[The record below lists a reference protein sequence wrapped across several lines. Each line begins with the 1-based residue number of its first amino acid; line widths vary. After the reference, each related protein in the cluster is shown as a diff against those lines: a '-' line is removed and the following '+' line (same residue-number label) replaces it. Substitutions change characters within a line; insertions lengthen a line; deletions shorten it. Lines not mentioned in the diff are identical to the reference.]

1 MLRVVM
7 VPEGVS
13 EADTNV
19 VVEAGTRQVV
29 GDTENVVVKVVEM
42 RSAGG
47 GSGYLG
53 LGGVGGAEQG
63 GVGLGV
69 AYSTQ
74 GVGEQMPSRWGMWG
88 WMRGS
93 CRWGGKPRIWR
104 RLYYQCGGQV
114 TEVDI

>member
-1 MLRVVM
+1 MVLVVMLGVVM

-19 VVEAGTRQVV
+19 VVEPGTRQVV

-74 GVGEQMPSRWGMWG
+74 GVGEQMSNRWGC
-88 WMRGS
+88 GS
-93 CRWGGKPRIWR
+93 GYEEVAGEGRNQESGGDCTTNAVGR
-104 RLYYQCGGQV
+104 
-114 TEVDI
+114 